1 MAATRWSSA
10 LSTATPSAGS
20 ASTSSPLA
28 CAIAA
33 TEPNSPRC
41 AVPTLSTT
49 PIRGGTAAASA
60 AMWPVPRAENSSTRW
75 RVAWSARKA
84 VQGRPSSL
92 LNDSGGATV
101 GPSGAS
107 TAASRSFV
115 EVLPE
120 LPVTPTTVSP
130 ASSPTTWWANRAS
143 AASTAAPEPS
153 GSVSPR

>member
-1 MAATRWSSA
+1 MAATRGSSA
-10 LSTATPSAGS
+10 FSTATPFDGR

-28 CAIAA
+28 RAIAS
-33 TEPNSPRC
+33 TEPNSPRW
-41 AVPTLSTT
+41 AEPTLSTT

-75 RVAWSARKA
+75 RVSASARRA

-130 ASSPTTWWANRAS
+130 DSSPTTCPARRAS
-143 AASTAAPEPS
+143 AASTAAPAPS